1 MSAYEGAKWCH
12 SGLYRPTFESK
23 MRILERPFEQV
34 NAEQLILRI
43 YNLISPIDAVSPT
56 TTSLKSEMC
65 ELLDFRVETP
75 GDYPPA
81 GTIQTTWSING
92 EVIAATGNHLV
103 VDSCRLPIGSNR
115 VEIEVR
121 DVTDR
126 VRRDPDDALAGR
138 FGWDLETRVSGR
150 SVPFTDD
157 PVLPGVTAVRAV
169 HFTELR
175 SRIDGVRIAAGLTPF
190 GWTDPVLRAGVTPVR
205 LVHLLELR
213 RALAAAY
220 TASGRTPPRWTDAVP
235 TGGAIPI
242 RAAHLTELR
251 AAVVALE

>member
-56 TTSLKSEMC
+56 TTSLESEMC

-75 GDYPPA
+75 GAYPPA
-81 GTIQTTWSING
+81 GTIQTIWSING
-92 EVIAATGNHLV
+92 EAAATGNHLT

-115 VEIEVR
+115 IEVEVR

-126 VRRDPDDALAGR
+126 VRRDLNDALAGR
-138 FGWDLETRVSGR
+138 FGWDLERRVSGR

-157 PVLPGVTAVRAV
+157 PVRPGVTPVRAV

-175 SRIDGVRIAAGLTPF
+175 TRIDGLRQASGLAPF
-190 GWTDPVLRAGVTPVR
+190 GWTDPVLRAGATPVR

-213 RALAAAY
+213 RALVAAY
-220 TASGRTPPRWTDAVP
+220 TASGRTPPRWTDAAP
-235 TGGAIPI
+235 
-242 RAAHLTELR
+242 AAGTTLVQAVHLNELR